1 MSSDNSP
8 ETKGTE
14 DTISSDAADTAA
26 TNIEA
31 TTPDAATPEAVSASS
46 KPAINTEAKAVIDA
60 SEKDT
65 PANEP
70 TTSDASAS
78 EAAATSASPA
88 AAEAPAP
95 SVSKPAPVAQVSSPA
110 AQPTPPTPSPSPSP
124 SPSIAERVQ
133 VPAQAPS
140 GASDESG
147 GEWEMLSGRIKDF
160 WEANNLVEWWQ
171 SLRQPLVVIGVLIG
185 LILTLRIYGGI
196 LDAIATVPLAPR
208 VFQLVGTI
216 YAAWYAATR
225 LVKSDERKKV
235 SSNLQDLWNSIRG
248 GRKG

>member
-8 ETKGTE
+8 EIKGTE
-14 DTISSDAADTAA
+14 DTISSDAA
-26 TNIEA
+26 EA
-31 TTPDAATPEAVSASS
+31 GAVSATS
-46 KPAINTEAKAVIDA
+46 KAAVNTETDAVIA
-60 SEKDT
+60 TSEKEIT
-65 PANEP
+65 PNEP
-70 TTSDASAS
+70 TASDASAS
-78 EAAATSASPA
+78 EAAATPENQPK
-88 AAEAPAP
+88 AEPPAP
-95 SVSKPAPVAQVSSPA
+95 STSKPAPAAQASAPA
-110 AQPTPPTPSPSPSP
+110 AQPSPPT
-124 SPSIAERVQ
+124 PSIAERVQ

-171 SLRQPLVVIGVLIG
+171 SLRQPLVLVGVLIG

-208 VFQLVGTI
+208 MFQLVGAI
-216 YAAWYAATR
+216 YSAWYAATR

-235 SSNLQDLWNSIRG
+235 SSNLQDIWNSIRG
-248 GRKG
+248 GGKG

>member
-14 DTISSDAADTAA
+14 DTISSDAADAGA
-26 TNIEA
+26 TSV
-31 TTPDAATPEAVSASS
+31 DAATPVTATSEAVSATAT
-46 KPAINTEAKAVIDA
+46 PAINTEAKAVIDA
-60 SEKDT
+60 SEKDISEKNT

-88 AAEAPAP
+88 ATEAPAP
-95 SVSKPAPVAQVSSPA
+95 SVSEPAPAAQVSAPVAQPS
-110 AQPTPPTPSPSPSP
+110 PPTP

-171 SLRQPLVVIGVLIG
+171 SLRQPLVLIGVLIG
-185 LILTLRIYGGI
+185 LMLTLRIYGGI

>member
-8 ETKGTE
+8 EIKGTE
-14 DTISSDAADTAA
+14 DTISSDAA
-26 TNIEA
+26 EA
-31 TTPDAATPEAVSASS
+31 GEVSATS
-46 KPAINTEAKAVIDA
+46 KAAVNTETDAVIA
-60 SEKDT
+60 TSEKEIT
-65 PANEP
+65 PNEP
-70 TTSDASAS
+70 TASDASAS
-78 EAAATSASPA
+78 EAAATPENQPK
-88 AAEAPAP
+88 AEPPAP
-95 SVSKPAPVAQVSSPA
+95 STSKPAPAAQASAPA
-110 AQPTPPTPSPSPSP
+110 AQPSPPT
-124 SPSIAERVQ
+124 PSIAERVQ

-171 SLRQPLVVIGVLIG
+171 SLRQPLVLVGVLIG

-208 VFQLVGTI
+208 MFQLVGAI
-216 YAAWYAATR
+216 YSAWYAATR

-235 SSNLQDLWNSIRG
+235 SRNLQDIWNSIRG
-248 GRKG
+248 GGKG

>member
-8 ETKGTE
+8 KIKGTE
-14 DTISSDAADTAA
+14 DTISSDAA
-26 TNIEA
+26 
-31 TTPDAATPEAVSASS
+31 TPEAVSATAP
-46 KPAINTEAKAVIDA
+46 PAINTEAKAVIDA

-110 AQPTPPTPSPSPSP
+110 AQPNPPTP

>member
-8 ETKGTE
+8 EIKGTE
-14 DTISSDAADTAA
+14 DTISSDAADAGATIVDAA
-26 TNIEA
+26 
-31 TTPDAATPEAVSASS
+31 TPDAATPEAVSAMAT
-46 KPAINTEAKAVIDA
+46 PAINTEPKAVIDA

-70 TTSDASAS
+70 TSSDANAS
-78 EAAATSASPA
+78 EAAATPASPA

-95 SVSKPAPVAQVSSPA
+95 SVSAPAPAAQVSAPVAQPS
-110 AQPTPPTPSPSPSP
+110 PPTP

-171 SLRQPLVVIGVLIG
+171 SLRQPLVLIGVLIG

>member
-8 ETKGTE
+8 EIKGTE
-14 DTISSDAADTAA
+14 DTISSDAADAGATSVDAA
-26 TNIEA
+26 TPV
-31 TTPDAATPEAVSASS
+31 TATPEAVSATAT
-46 KPAINTEAKAVIDA
+46 PAINTEAKAVIDA
-60 SEKDT
+60 SEKDISEKNT

-70 TTSDASAS
+70 TPSDTSAS

-88 AAEAPAP
+88 AAEAPAR
-95 SVSKPAPVAQVSSPA
+95 SVSEPAPAAQVSAPVAQPS
-110 AQPTPPTPSPSPSP
+110 PPTP

-171 SLRQPLVVIGVLIG
+171 SLRQPLVLIGVLIG

>member
-8 ETKGTE
+8 EIKGTE
-14 DTISSDAADTAA
+14 DTISSDTA
-26 TNIEA
+26 EA
-31 TTPDAATPEAVSASS
+31 GAVSATS
-46 KPAINTEAKAVIDA
+46 KAAVNTETDAVIA
-60 SEKDT
+60 TSEKEIT
-65 PANEP
+65 PNEP
-70 TTSDASAS
+70 TASDASAS
-78 EAAATSASPA
+78 EAAATPENQPK
-88 AAEAPAP
+88 AEPPAP
-95 SVSKPAPVAQVSSPA
+95 STSKPAPAAQASAPA
-110 AQPTPPTPSPSPSP
+110 AQPSPPT
-124 SPSIAERVQ
+124 PSIAERVQ

-171 SLRQPLVVIGVLIG
+171 SLRQPLVLVGVLIG

-208 VFQLVGTI
+208 MFQLVGAI
-216 YAAWYAATR
+216 YSAWYAATR

-235 SSNLQDLWNSIRG
+235 SRNLQDIWNSIRG
-248 GRKG
+248 GGKG

>member
-1 MSSDNSP
+1 MSSDKSP
-8 ETKGTE
+8 EIKGTE
-14 DTISSDAADTAA
+14 DTISGDAVDAGA
-26 TNIEA
+26 TNVEA
-31 TTPDAATPEAVSASS
+31 ATPDAATPEAFSTTAT
-46 KPAINTEAKAVIDA
+46 PAINTEAKAVIDA
-60 SEKDT
+60 TEKDA

-70 TTSDASAS
+70 TSSDASAS

-88 AAEAPAP
+88 GPAAPAP
-95 SVSKPAPVAQVSSPA
+95 SVSEPAPVAQVTAPD
-110 AQPTPPTPSPSPSP
+110 AQPSTPTP

-140 GASDESG
+140 GASDESSG
-147 GEWEMLSGRIKDF
+147 GEWEMLSGRIKGF

-171 SLRQPLVVIGVLIG
+171 SLRQPVVLIGVLIG

-248 GRKG
+248 GGKG

>member
-8 ETKGTE
+8 EIKGTE
-14 DTISSDAADTAA
+14 DTISSDAGA
-26 TNIEA
+26 TSVDA
-31 TTPDAATPEAVSASS
+31 PTTDAATPEAVNATAT
-46 KPAINTEAKAVIDA
+46 PAINTEAKAVIDA
-60 SEKDT
+60 SEKETSEKDT

-88 AAEAPAP
+88 ATEAPAP
-95 SVSKPAPVAQVSSPA
+95 SVSKPAPAAQVSAPV
-110 AQPTPPTPSPSPSP
+110 AQPSPPTP

-171 SLRQPLVVIGVLIG
+171 SLRQPLVLIGVLIG

-248 GRKG
+248 GRQG

>member
-8 ETKGTE
+8 EIKGTE
-14 DTISSDAADTAA
+14 DTISSDAADAGA
-26 TNIEA
+26 TSV
-31 TTPDAATPEAVSASS
+31 DAATTDAATSDSATSETVSATAT
-46 KPAINTEAKAVIDA
+46 PAINTEAKAVIDA

-88 AAEAPAP
+88 AAETPAP
-95 SVSKPAPVAQVSSPA
+95 SVSEPTPAAQVSAPA
-110 AQPTPPTPSPSPSP
+110 AQPSPPTP

-171 SLRQPLVVIGVLIG
+171 SLRQPLVLIGVLIG

-225 LVKSDERKKV
+225 LVRSDERKKV

>member
-8 ETKGTE
+8 KIKGTE
-14 DTISSDAADTAA
+14 DTISSDAADAEGTSV
-26 TNIEA
+26 
-31 TTPDAATPEAVSASS
+31 DAATPETT
-46 KPAINTEAKAVIDA
+46 PAINTEAKAVIDA
-60 SEKDT
+60 SEKETAEKDT

-78 EAAATSASPA
+78 EAAATSASSA
-88 AAEAPAP
+88 ATEAPAP
-95 SVSKPAPVAQVSSPA
+95 SVSEPAPVAQVTAPD
-110 AQPTPPTPSPSPSP
+110 AQPSTPTSSS

-147 GEWEMLSGRIKDF
+147 GEWEMLSGRIKGF

-171 SLRQPLVVIGVLIG
+171 SLRQPLILMGALLG

-248 GRKG
+248 GGKG

>member
-8 ETKGTE
+8 EIKGTE
-14 DTISSDAADTAA
+14 DTISSDAADAGATSVDAA
-26 TNIEA
+26 TPV
-31 TTPDAATPEAVSASS
+31 TATPEAVSATAT
-46 KPAINTEAKAVIDA
+46 PAINTEAKAVIDA
-60 SEKDT
+60 SEKDISEKNT

-70 TTSDASAS
+70 TTSDTSAS

-88 AAEAPAP
+88 AAEAPAR
-95 SVSKPAPVAQVSSPA
+95 SVSEPAPAAQVSAPVAQPS
-110 AQPTPPTPSPSPSP
+110 PPTP

-171 SLRQPLVVIGVLIG
+171 SLRQPLVLIGVLIG

>member
-14 DTISSDAADTAA
+14 DTISSDAADAGATSVDAA
-26 TNIEA
+26 TPV
-31 TTPDAATPEAVSASS
+31 TATPEAVSATAT
-46 KPAINTEAKAVIDA
+46 PAINTEAKAVIDA
-60 SEKDT
+60 SEKDISEKNT

-70 TTSDASAS
+70 TTSDTSAS

-88 AAEAPAP
+88 ATEAPAP
-95 SVSKPAPVAQVSSPA
+95 SVSEPAPAAQVSAPVAQPS
-110 AQPTPPTPSPSPSP
+110 PPTP

-171 SLRQPLVVIGVLIG
+171 SLRQPLVLIGVLIG

>member
-8 ETKGTE
+8 KIKGTE
-14 DTISSDAADTAA
+14 DTISSDAA
-26 TNIEA
+26 
-31 TTPDAATPEAVSASS
+31 TPEAVSATAP
-46 KPAINTEAKAVIDA
+46 PAINTEAKAVIDA

-95 SVSKPAPVAQVSSPA
+95 SVSKPAPVEQVSSPA
-110 AQPTPPTPSPSPSP
+110 AQPNPPTP

>member
-8 ETKGTE
+8 EIKGTE
-14 DTISSDAADTAA
+14 DTISSDAA
-26 TNIEA
+26 EA
-31 TTPDAATPEAVSASS
+31 GAVSATS
-46 KPAINTEAKAVIDA
+46 KAAVNTETDAVIA
-60 SEKDT
+60 TSEKEIT
-65 PANEP
+65 PNEP
-70 TTSDASAS
+70 TASDASAS
-78 EAAATSASPA
+78 EAAATPENQPK
-88 AAEAPAP
+88 AEPPAP
-95 SVSKPAPVAQVSSPA
+95 STSKPAPAAQASAPA
-110 AQPTPPTPSPSPSP
+110 AQPSPPT
-124 SPSIAERVQ
+124 PSIAERVQ

-171 SLRQPLVVIGVLIG
+171 SLRQPLVLVGVLIG

-208 VFQLVGTI
+208 MFQLVGAI
-216 YAAWYAATR
+216 YSAWYAATR

-235 SSNLQDLWNSIRG
+235 SRNLQDIWNSIRG
-248 GRKG
+248 GGKG

>member
-8 ETKGTE
+8 EIKGTE
-14 DTISSDAADTAA
+14 DTISSDAADAGA
-26 TNIEA
+26 TSV
-31 TTPDAATPEAVSASS
+31 DAATTDAATSEAVSATAT
-46 KPAINTEAKAVIDA
+46 PAINTEAKAVIDA
-60 SEKDT
+60 SEKETSEKDT

-70 TTSDASAS
+70 TTSDAS

-95 SVSKPAPVAQVSSPA
+95 SVSEPAPVAQVSAPA
-110 AQPTPPTPSPSPSP
+110 AQPSPPTP

-140 GASDESG
+140 GANDESG

-171 SLRQPLVVIGVLIG
+171 SLRQPLVLIGVLIG

-235 SSNLQDLWNSIRG
+235 SSKLQDLWDSIRG

>member
-8 ETKGTE
+8 EIKGTE
-14 DTISSDAADTAA
+14 DTISSDAADAGA
-26 TNIEA
+26 TSV
-31 TTPDAATPEAVSASS
+31 DAATPVTATSEAVSATAT
-46 KPAINTEAKAVIDA
+46 PAINTEAKAVIDA
-60 SEKDT
+60 SEKETSEKET

-70 TTSDASAS
+70 ATSDASAS
-78 EAAATSASPA
+78 EAAATPASPA

-95 SVSKPAPVAQVSSPA
+95 SVSEPAPVAQVTASA
-110 AQPTPPTPSPSPSP
+110 AQPNPPTP

-171 SLRQPLVVIGVLIG
+171 SLRQPMILMGALLG

-208 VFQLVGTI
+208 LFQLVGTI
-216 YAAWYAATR
+216 YAFWFATTR

-248 GRKG
+248 GGKG

>member
-31 TTPDAATPEAVSASS
+31 TTPDAATPEAVGASS

-70 TTSDASAS
+70 TTSNASAS
-78 EAAATSASPA
+78 EATATPASPA
-88 AAEAPAP
+88 EADAPAP
-95 SVSKPAPVAQVSSPA
+95 TVSKPAPAAQATAPA
-110 AQPTPPTPSPSPSP
+110 AQPSSPT
-124 SPSIAERVQ
+124 PSIAERVQ
-133 VPAQAPS
+133 VPAQATS
-140 GASDESG
+140 GAGDESG

-171 SLRQPLVVIGVLIG
+171 SLRQPLVLIGVLIG

-235 SSNLQDLWNSIRG
+235 SSKLQDLWNSIRG